1 MKHIILFL
9 FASMTLAFAGCSKD
23 DDDDDNQ
30 PSGPRERDIEYRITT
45 PTAGATADIIYSNET
60 GGTTILDDVSL
71 PVTYK
76 FKRRLAANDAI
87 NILASMDNATATSEI
102 TGTIL
107 LDNQRVQTE
116 TGRGSTA
123 QVNLVHIVR

>member
-1 MKHIILFL
+1 MKQTILFL

-23 DDDDDNQ
+23 DDDDNN
-30 PSGPRERDIEYRITT
+30 PSGPRERDVEYRITT
-45 PTAGATADIIYSNET
+45 PTAGATADIIYSNEM

-76 FKRRLAANDAI
+76 FRRRLATNDAV
-87 NILASMDNATATSEI
+87 NILASLNNATATSEI

-116 TGRGSTA
+116 TGSGSIA
-123 QVNLVHIVR
+123 RINLVYIVP